1 MRCNITEKDLMNV
14 DGVTFVISQAAFGSL
29 CGVLGAW
36 IRARYS
42 RTTIS
47 PQPLEVAPAPK
58 YRTCEECERIHAA
71 VERRLEEGS
80 RTFREVRDEISSVR
94 HEINDGFLKLND
106 RLDPVIRSVAAS
118 QEVLKQHLED
128 HRSQNR

>member
-1 MRCNITEKDLMNV
+1 MD
-14 DGVTFVISQAAFGSL
+14 DGLNLAIGGAALGSL
-29 CGVLGAW
+29 CTVAAAW
-36 IRARYS
+36 IKARFS
-42 RTTIS
+42 KTRVE

-94 HEINDGFLKLND
+94 REITDGFLKLND